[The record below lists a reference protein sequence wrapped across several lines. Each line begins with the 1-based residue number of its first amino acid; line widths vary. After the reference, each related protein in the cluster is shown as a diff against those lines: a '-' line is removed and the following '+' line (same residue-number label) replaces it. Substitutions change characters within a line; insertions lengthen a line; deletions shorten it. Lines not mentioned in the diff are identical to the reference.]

1 MITGI
6 GTDIVDIRRIEKA
19 YARHKERFLTKNFT
33 AAEIKE
39 IKAHKT
45 PINAI
50 AKRFA
55 AKEAYAKARGTGFR
69 GGFALKDIAII
80 HDTLG
85 KPSFALS
92 AKEKKHMKGIT
103 AHLSLSDEIPYALAF
118 VVFSRD

>member
-1 MITGI
+1 MIIGI

-19 YARHKERFLTKNFT
+19 YGRHKERFLTKNFT

-39 IKAHKT
+39 IKAHQA
-45 PINAI
+45 PAEAM

-69 GGFALKDIAII
+69 AGFTLKDIAIT
-80 HDTLG
+80 HDALG

-92 AKEKKHMKGIT
+92 AKEKKHMKGAT
-103 AHLSLSDEIPYALAF
+103 AHLSLSDEPPYALAF
-118 VVFSRD
+118 VVFER